1 MANPNTSNNKKEG
14 MPISGPLNFLSAVVF
29 ITEFEAVF
37 LHQLGCV
44 AGKSEY
50 VSIDIE
56 VFA

>member
-1 MANPNTSNNKKEG
+1 MANPNTPNNKKRRDA
-14 MPISGPLNFLSAVVF
+14 PLNFLSAVVF